1 MYNSRHRSH
10 HAWHQVDSPTLL
22 LPSHNSHLMPP
33 PLFYY
38 SPRPTPPQQEAFRCP
53 WTPGWPGRTSSPS
66 PADGGRV
73 TCRKVHPRSRLGFRR
88 KGGAGPPRAFSAM
101 ARKYLA
107 RKAPVLLVHTP
118 DSTHAV
124 AAATA
129 ACTSS
134 GVAAGMEAMVSSV
147 AGLTTGRRPPLH
159 GVTHCPPMYS

>member
-1 MYNSRHRSH
+1 MASSAHGSPPP
-10 HAWHQVDSPTLL
+10 SPTISL
-22 LPSHNSHLMPP
+22 PP
-33 PLFYY
+33 PHPPSLLNYY
-38 SPRPTPPQQEAFRCP
+38 APRPTRPRQEACRCP

-66 PADGGRV
+66 PAERGCTV